1 MKRRT
6 VLKLTSTALS
16 ASRVLGANRKI
27 NIGVIGT
34 KGMGGGHLRLLTD
47 MSAQNEGVQVVAASD
62 IYTAAKRKAQEIA
75 KLDSKDIHHD
85 HHELL
90 ARKDVDAV
98 YIATPDHWHAR
109 MALDAL
115 AAGKDVYLQK
125 PMTHT
130 VEEAK
135 QVSDAAAKSGRIL
148 QVGSQHV
155 SDPRFFKVK
164 ELIEEGAIGPVLF
177 AQTTYSRYSTTGMW
191 NYGIDPEGTERN
203 IDWERWL
210 GSAPD
215 RPFSAERYFRWRK
228 YWDYSG
234 GIATDLFYHV
244 LAPYVYALNAGFPKR
259 VTGSGGI
266 YTVQD
271 REVPDTYATV
281 IEYPAFYITISATM
295 GNATPMEYIGNV
307 IYGHEGTIIIEQDKV
322 RVLPPGNPAQS
333 GAARATQVF
342 EFVPV
347 VISRLHRPHNE
358 NFLECVRTRR
368 QPRLHHTLGFQ
379 VQAAIRLGVEAYRES
394 KVKMFDASRQRVVE
408 S

>member
-1 MKRRT
+1 MT
-6 VLKLTSTALS
+6 ATALS
-16 ASRVLGANRKI
+16 ASRVLGANDRI

-34 KGMGGGHLRLLTD
+34 KGMGGGHVRLLTE
-47 MSAQNEGVQVVAASD
+47 MSDEGQGVQVVAASD
-62 IYTAAKRKAQEIA
+62 IYSAAKRKAMELGR
-75 KLDSKDIHHD
+75 LDGNDIHHD
-85 HHELL
+85 YHDLL

-98 YIATPDHWHAR
+98 YIATPDHWHAQ
-109 MALDAL
+109 MALDSL

-135 QVSDAAAKSGRIL
+135 QVAGAAAKSGRIL

-191 NYGIDPEGTERN
+191 NYRIDPEGTEEN

-210 GSAPD
+210 GPAPH
-215 RPFSAERYFRWRK
+215 RPFSAKRYFRWRK

-244 LAPYVYALNAGFPKR
+244 VAPYVYALNTGFPTR

-266 YTVQD
+266 YTVKD

-281 IEYPAFYITISATM
+281 IEYPAFFITISATM
-295 GNATPMEYIGNV
+295 GNATPMKHIGNV
-307 IYGHEGTIIIEQDKV
+307 IYGHEGTIVIEQDKV
-322 RVLPPGNPAQS
+322 SVVPPGGPPQS
-333 GAARATQVF
+333 AAAPAARVF
-342 EFVPV
+342 EFEPV
-347 VISRLHRPHNE
+347 VIRTLHRPHNE
-358 NFLECVRTRR
+358 NFLACVRTRQ
-368 QPRLHHTLGFQ
+368 QPRLNPTLGFQ

-394 KVKMFDASRQRVVE
+394 KVKIFDALRQRVVE
-408 S
+408 T